1 MKLCNILRVAP
12 EVNMHYSAYS
22 HTETLMNQNELLH
35 EIGSRVRSTRNR
47 TGWTLREVADR
58 SGVSLRFLSDLEAGR
73 GNISVSRLADV
84 ARALGT
90 ALSKLLPPDTGN
102 GSSIERVMGFV
113 DRCSDEDL
121 EELTAWLGKRF
132 NERPDPLVML
142 VGLRGAGKST
152 VGSTL
157 AKLLEVPFVELDALI
172 EEEANLSL
180 SELFSLHGESYYKRL
195 AHDIL
200 LRLLT
205 RNEQMIVATGGSIV
219 TDPQSWSL
227 LKRRTHTVWL
237 KATPDDHWK
246 RVLGQGDTRPMANRR
261 SAMTELRSI
270 LSIRSPLYSEA
281 AQTIDTSST
290 QVRAAVRL
298 VAAALRKTPAARPKT
313 SSTTRRVRQEN
324 TNGRATKARPA

>member
-1 MKLCNILRVAP
+1 
-12 EVNMHYSAYS
+12 
-22 HTETLMNQNELLH
+22 MNQDELLQDV
-35 EIGSRVRSTRNR
+35 GSRVRGIRNA

-58 SGVSLRFLSDLEAGR
+58 SGVSPRFLSDLEAGR

-84 ARALGT
+84 ARALETSLG
-90 ALSKLLPPDTGN
+90 KLLPPDTGS
-102 GSSIERVMGFV
+102 GSSIERVLTLV
-113 DRCSDEDL
+113 DRCSEEDL
-121 EELTAWLGKRF
+121 DELASWLGARF
-132 NERPDPLVML
+132 KERPNPLITL

-152 VGSTL
+152 IGMAL
-157 AKLLEVPFVELDALI
+157 AGLLKVPFVELDALI

-180 SELFSLHGESYYKRL
+180 SELFSLHGESHYKRL

-200 LRLLT
+200 LRLLA

-219 TDPQSWSL
+219 TDPESWSL

-261 SAMTELRSI
+261 SAMTDLRSI
-270 LSIRSPLYSEA
+270 LSIRAPLYSEA

-290 QVRAAVRL
+290 AIRSAARQVAAV
-298 VAAALRKTPAARPKT
+298 VRKTETPDRISPSQPRRNRRGNT
-313 SSTTRRVRQEN
+313 SVKERKV
-324 TNGRATKARPA
+324 RPA